1 MVTEV
6 FQKSSKSLF
15 LKALADIYEVAGNPR
30 PGRSV
35 FTRMTGAT
43 SGAIGLPSH
52 SHSWRGM
59 SLAAKLFISLI
70 VSAGL
75 GTLIYGGIHQSSKNI
90 AEFICYLGIAIL
102 ASRLKVNLPGITGTL
117 SVNFLFILIGI
128 LELSFTETLILGA
141 VSMLAQCMY
150 PERPKAIQ
158 VTFNVCAGAVST
170 ALAYLV
176 YHHPLARLVVDNNAV
191 LLGLAAVVYF
201 IANAGSIAAVISL
214 TERRPLT
221 RILVDCY
228 FWSFPYYLVGAGI
241 AGAIA
246 WLNQSFNWETSL
258 LLVPAVYLIYRSYRL
273 YLGKLEDE
281 KRHVEEMA
289 NLHLRTI
296 EALALAIEAKDH
308 TTHEH
313 LQRVRIYAI
322 EVAKELGVKGPEL
335 EALHAAAL
343 LHDIGKL
350 AVPEHIISK
359 PGRLTPEEFEK
370 MKIHTLVGAEILE
383 RVRFPY
389 PVVPI
394 VRAHHE
400 KWDGS
405 GYPMGLK
412 GAEIPVGARILSAV
426 DYLDALASDRQYRR
440 ALPLK
445 EVMQKLAAESG
456 KSFDPKVVDV
466 LQKRYIQLER
476 LAVSKSAADPNGPLS
491 TAIKIERGLE
501 PAAGFENATVQDYA
515 GRETTFL
522 SSIAAARQEAQSL
535 FELSQDLGASLSLT
549 ETLSVFSVKLKPMV
563 PYDAIAIYIRR
574 EDELVP
580 EYVNGDNYRLF
591 SSLRI
596 PVGHGLSGWVAQN
609 RKPIVNGNPSVEP
622 GYLNDPSK
630 FSTLRSALAVPL
642 EGVGGVTGVLALYRG
657 ERDAFTTDN
666 LRILL
671 AVSSKMALSIE
682 NALKF
687 AQAENSATTDYL
699 TGLPNARSL
708 FLQLDRDLARCKRD
722 NSTLTVMVSDM
733 DGFKQINDRFG
744 HLEGNRVL
752 RLFAQAL
759 KDSCRE
765 YDYVARMGG
774 DEFVVI
780 APGLAADAAGKKA
793 EQMRV
798 LAKQAGSEVCGEEI
812 LSLSVGRALYPEDGK
827 DAEQLLA
834 EADRR
839 MYLEKQKQ
847 LAYKDRRSHPRMKC
861 RVTIELTTDVGGTP
875 MFANLTDVSIGG
887 CYVETS
893 TIVPAGSKITLGFSM
908 DDTSLKAE
916 GIVARLDPG
925 SGIAVQ
931 FREMNR
937 EGRDRMFKILEFVQ
951 KATTFY
957 NNRYLDSLTKT

>member
-1 MVTEV
+1 M
-6 FQKSSKSLF
+6 FGGGFYPSQ
-15 LKALADIYEVAGNPR
+15 
-30 PGRSV
+30 SV
-35 FTRMTGAT
+35 HRMTGAT
-43 SGAIGLPSH
+43 STAISLPEPSRSWKGLSIP
-52 SHSWRGM
+52 
-59 SLAAKLFISLI
+59 AKLFITLI
-70 VSAGL
+70 VL
-75 GTLIYGGIHQSSKNI
+75 TGTATLAYGGIHQSSKNI
-90 AEFICYLGIAIL
+90 AEFICYVGIAIL

-117 SVNFLFILIGI
+117 SVNFLFILIGV
-128 LELSFTETLILGA
+128 LELSFTETMILGA
-141 VSMLAQCMY
+141 IAMLAQCAY
-150 PERPKAIQ
+150 PTRPRAMQI
-158 VTFNVCAGAVST
+158 TFNVCAGSIST
-170 ALAYLV
+170 ALAYV
-176 YHHPLARLVVDNNAV
+176 VFHHPLMNLLVDSRPV
-191 LLGLAAVVYF
+191 LLCVSATVYF
-201 IANAGSIAAVISL
+201 IANAGSIATVISL
-214 TERRPLT
+214 TERRPLN

-241 AGAIA
+241 AGGIA
-246 WLNQSFNWETSL
+246 WLNHTFNWETSL
-258 LLVPAVYLIYRSYRL
+258 LVLPVIYLIYRSYRL

-313 LQRVRIYAI
+313 LQRVRVYAM
-322 EVAKELGVKGPEL
+322 EVGKELGLEGPEL

-359 PGRLTPEEFEK
+359 PGRLSPEEFEK

-405 GYPMGLK
+405 GYPLGLK
-412 GAEIPVGARILSAV
+412 GAEIPIGARILSAV

-456 KSFDPKVVDV
+456 KSFDPKVVEI
-466 LQKRYIQLER
+466 LHRRYEHLEEM
-476 LAVSKSAADPNGPLS
+476 AIAKSVEDPNAPLS

-501 PAAGFENATVQDYA
+501 PAAGFEKARAQDYA
-515 GRETTFL
+515 GRENTFL
-522 SSIAAARQEAQSL
+522 SSIAAARQEAQAL
-535 FELSQDLGASLSLT
+535 FELSQDLGASLSLG

-563 PYDAIAIYIRR
+563 PYDAIAIYVRR
-574 EDELVP
+574 EEELVP
-580 EYVNGDNYRLF
+580 EFVNGDNYRLF

-596 PVGHGLSGWVAQN
+596 PVGQGLSGWVAQN
-609 RKPIVNGNPSVEP
+609 RKPIINGNPSVEP
-622 GYLNDPSK
+622 GYLNDPTK

-642 EGVGGVTGVLALYRG
+642 EGVAGVIGVLALYRA
-657 ERDAFTTDN
+657 ERDGFTSDH

-671 AVSSKMALSIE
+671 AVSGKMALAIE
-682 NALKF
+682 NALKYQ
-687 AQAENSATTDYL
+687 QAENSATTDYL

-708 FLQLDRDLARCKRD
+708 FLQLDRELARCKRD
-722 NSTLTVMVSDM
+722 NTSLTVMVSDM

-780 APGLAADAAGKKA
+780 APGLGADAAGKRA
-793 EQMRV
+793 EHMRA
-798 LAKQAGSEVCGEEI
+798 LARHAGQEVCNEEI
-812 LSLSVGRALYPEDGK
+812 LSLSVGRAVFPDDGN
-827 DAEQLLA
+827 DAEQLLS

-839 MYLEKQKQ
+839 MYIEKQKQ
-847 LAYKDRRSHPRMKC
+847 LAYKDRRAHPRLKC
-861 RVTIELTTDVGGTP
+861 RVTIELTTEAGGVP
-875 MFANLTDVSIGG
+875 VFANLTDVSMGG
-887 CYVETS
+887 CYIETS
-893 TIVPAGSKITLGFSM
+893 NILNPGSKIKLSFSM
-908 DDTSLKAE
+908 DDPSLYAE
-916 GIVARLDPG
+916 GFVTRLEPG
-925 SGIAVQ
+925 SGAAVQ

-937 EGRDRMFKILEFVQ
+937 EARDRMFRILEFVQ
-951 KATTFY
+951 KATSFY
-957 NNRYLDSLTKT
+957 NNKYLDSLTRN

>member
-1 MVTEV
+1 
-6 FQKSSKSLF
+6 
-15 LKALADIYEVAGNPR
+15 
-30 PGRSV
+30 
-35 FTRMTGAT
+35 MTGTT
-43 SGAIGLPSH
+43 SIAPSLPGQARSWSSMSAI
-52 SHSWRGM
+52 
-59 SLAAKLFISLI
+59 AKLFIAL
-70 VSAGL
+70 VVLMGL
-75 GTLIYGGIHQSSKNI
+75 GTLIYGAIHQSSKNI
-90 AEFICYLGIAIL
+90 AEFICYLGIAVL

-117 SVNFLFILIGI
+117 SVNFLFILIGV
-128 LELSFTETLILGA
+128 LELSYTETLILGA
-141 VSMLAQCMY
+141 ISMVAQCLF
-150 PERPKAIQ
+150 PDRPKAIQ
-158 VTFNVCAGAVST
+158 LTFNVCAGCVST
-170 ALAYLV
+170 TLAYIT
-176 YHHPLARLVVDNNAV
+176 YHHPLTNLIIGNHPV
-191 LLGLAAVVYF
+191 LLGLAATVYF
-201 IANAGSIAAVISL
+201 IANAGSIATVISL
-214 TERRPLT
+214 TEGRPLS

-241 AGAIA
+241 AGIIA
-246 WLNQSFNWETSL
+246 WLNRTFNWETSL
-258 LLVPAVYLIYRSYRL
+258 LVLPVAYLIYRSYRL

-313 LQRVRIYAI
+313 LQRVRVYAI
-322 EVAKELGVKGPEL
+322 EVAKELGVSGPEL

-359 PGRLTPEEFEK
+359 PGRLSPEEFEK

-405 GYPMGLK
+405 GYPLGLK
-412 GAEIPVGARILSAV
+412 GAEIPIGARILSAV

-445 EVMQKLAAESG
+445 DVMQKLAAESG
-456 KSFDPKVVDV
+456 KSFDPKVVNV
-466 LQKRYIQLER
+466 LQKRYEHLEEMA
-476 LAVSKSAADPNGPLS
+476 LAKSAEDPNAPLS

-501 PAAGFENATVQDYA
+501 PAAGFENARAQDYA

-522 SSIAAARQEAQSL
+522 SSIAAARQEAQAL
-535 FELSQDLGASLSLT
+535 FELSQDLGASLSLG

-563 PYDAIAIYIRR
+563 PYDAIAIYVQR
-574 EDELVP
+574 DNELIP

-596 PVGHGLSGWVAQN
+596 PIGQGLSGWVAQN
-609 RKPIVNGNPSVEP
+609 RKPIINGNPSVEP
-622 GYLNDPSK
+622 GYLNDPAK

-642 EGVGGVTGVLALYRG
+642 EGVAGIIGVLALYRG
-657 ERDAFTTDN
+657 DRDAFTSDH

-671 AVSSKMALSIE
+671 AVSGKMALAIE
-682 NALKF
+682 NALKYQ
-687 AQAENSATTDYL
+687 QAENSAITDYL

-708 FLQLDRDLARCKRD
+708 FLQLDRELARCKRD
-722 NSTLTVMVSDM
+722 NSSLTVMVSDM

-780 APGLAADAAGKKA
+780 APGLAADSASKKA
-793 EQMRV
+793 EQMRA
-798 LAKQAGSEVCGEEI
+798 LARHAGHEVCGEEI
-812 LSLSVGRALYPEDGK
+812 LSLSVGRAVYPDDGN
-827 DAEQLLA
+827 DAEQLLT

-839 MYLEKQKQ
+839 MYIEKQKQ
-847 LAYKDRRSHPRMKC
+847 LAYKDRRAHPRLKC
-861 RVTIELTTDVGGTP
+861 RVTIELQTEAGGLP
-875 MFANLTDVSIGG
+875 MYANLTDISMGG

-893 TIVPAGSKITLGFSM
+893 TILTAGSKINMRFSM
-908 DDTSLKAE
+908 DDSGLSAE
-916 GIVARLDPG
+916 GVVTRLDPG
-925 SGIAVQ
+925 AGVAVQ

-937 EGRDRMFKILEFVQ
+937 EARERMFKILEFVQ
-951 KATTFY
+951 KTTTYY
-957 NNRYLDSLTKT
+957 NNHYLNSLTKS

>member
-1 MVTEV
+1 MRE
-6 FQKSSKSLF
+6 
-15 LKALADIYEVAGNPR
+15 
-30 PGRSV
+30 PGGMSGGGV
-35 FTRMTGAT
+35 FTRMTGA
-43 SGAIGLPSH
+43 SSRSVALPEPSR
-52 SHSWRGM
+52 SWRGL
-59 SLAAKLFISLI
+59 SVPAKLYVTLI
-70 VSAGL
+70 VISGL
-75 GTLIYGGIHQSSKNI
+75 ATLTYAAIHQSSKNI

-117 SVNFLFILIGI
+117 SVNFLFILIGV
-128 LELSFTETLILGA
+128 LELSFTETMILGA
-141 VSMLAQCMY
+141 ISMLAQCLY

-158 VTFNVCAGAVST
+158 VTFNVCAGCLST
-170 ALAYLV
+170 AIAYVV
-176 YHHPLARLVVDNNAV
+176 YHHPLTNLLVDSHPV
-191 LLGLAAVVYF
+191 LLGLAATVYF
-201 IANAGSIAAVISL
+201 IANAGSIATVISL
-214 TERRPLT
+214 TERRPLN

-228 FWSFPYYLVGAGI
+228 FWSFPYYLVGAAI
-241 AGAIA
+241 AGMIA
-246 WLNQSFNWETSL
+246 WLNQRLNWETSL
-258 LLVPAVYLIYRSYRL
+258 LVLPVVYLIYRSYRL

-313 LQRVRIYAI
+313 LQRVRVYAI
-322 EVAKELGVKGPEL
+322 EVGKELGVEGPEL

-359 PGRLTPEEFEK
+359 PGRLSPEEFEK

-405 GYPMGLK
+405 GYPLGLK
-412 GAEIPVGARILSAV
+412 GAEIPIGARILSAV

-440 ALPLK
+440 AMPLK

-456 KSFDPKVVDV
+456 KSFDPRVVDV
-466 LQKRYIQLER
+466 LQKRYQHLER
-476 LAVSKSAADPNGPLS
+476 LAIAKTAEDPNAPLS
-491 TAIKIERGLE
+491 TAIRIERGVE
-501 PAAGFENATVQDYA
+501 PAAGFENATAQDYA
-515 GRETTFL
+515 GRENTFL
-522 SSIAAARQEAQSL
+522 SSIAAARQEAQAL
-535 FELSQDLGASLSLT
+535 FELSQDLGASLSLG

-563 PYDAIAIYIRR
+563 PYDAIAIYILR
-574 EDELVP
+574 EAELVP

-596 PVGHGLSGWVAQN
+596 PVGQGLSGWVAHN
-609 RKPIVNGNPSVEP
+609 RKPIINGNPSVEP
-622 GYLNDPSK
+622 GYLNDPTK

-642 EGVGGVTGVLALYRG
+642 EGVAGIIGVLALYRA
-657 ERDAFTTDN
+657 ERDAFTTDH

-671 AVSSKMALSIE
+671 AVSGKMALAIE
-682 NALKF
+682 NALKYQ
-687 AQAENSATTDYL
+687 QAENSATTDYL

-708 FLQLDRDLARCKRD
+708 FLQLDRELARCKRD
-722 NSTLTVMVSDM
+722 NTSLTVMVSDM

-793 EQMRV
+793 EQMRA
-798 LAKQAGSEVCGEEI
+798 LARHAGSEVCGEDL
-812 LSLSVGRALYPEDGK
+812 LSLSVGRAVFPDDGN

-834 EADRR
+834 GADRR

-847 LAYKDRRSHPRMKC
+847 LAYKDRRAHPRMKC
-861 RVTIELTTDVGGTP
+861 RVTIEMQTEAGQVP
-875 MFANLTDVSIGG
+875 MFANLTDVSMGG
-887 CYVETS
+887 CYIETS
-893 TIVPAGSKITLGFSM
+893 TILAPGSKIKLKFSM
-908 DDTSLKAE
+908 DDASLTTE
-916 GIVARLDPG
+916 GIVARMDPG
-925 SGIAVQ
+925 SGVAVQ
-931 FREMNR
+931 FREVNR
-937 EGRDRMFKILEFVQ
+937 EGRERMFKILEFVQ
-951 KATTFY
+951 KTTTFY
-957 NNRYLDSLTKT
+957 NNRYLDSLTKN

>member
-1 MVTEV
+1 MLAGIYGEAGHP
-6 FQKSSKSLF
+6 SS
-15 LKALADIYEVAGNPR
+15 
-30 PGRSV
+30 RSV
-35 FTRMTGAT
+35 FTRMTGA
-43 SGAIGLPSH
+43 SDIAIGLPTH
-52 SHSWRGM
+52 SRSWRGL
-59 SLAAKLFISLI
+59 SRAAKLYISVI
-70 VSAGL
+70 VIAGL

-90 AEFICYLGIAIL
+90 AEFICYLGIATL

-117 SVNFLFILIGI
+117 SVNFLFILIGV
-128 LELSFTETLILGA
+128 LELSLTETLILGA
-141 VSMLAQCMY
+141 VSMLAQCLY

-158 VTFNVCAGAVST
+158 VTFNVCAGSIST
-170 ALAYLV
+170 ALAYAV
-176 YHHPLARLVVDNNAV
+176 YHYPLANVLVANHPV
-191 LLGLAAVVYF
+191 LLGVAATVYF
-201 IANAGSIAAVISL
+201 IANAGSIATVISL

-241 AGAIA
+241 AGTIA
-246 WLNQSFNWETSL
+246 WLNQTFNWETSL
-258 LLVPAVYLIYRSYRL
+258 LMVPAVYLIYRSYRL

-313 LQRVRIYAI
+313 LQRVRVYAI
-322 EVAKELGVKGPEL
+322 EVAKELGITGTDL

-400 KWDGS
+400 KFDGS
-405 GYPMGLK
+405 GYPLGLK
-412 GAEIPVGARILSAV
+412 GAEIPIGARILSAV

-440 ALPLK
+440 ALPIK
-445 EVMQKLAAESG
+445 EVMQKLNQESG
-456 KSFDPKVVDV
+456 KSFDPRVVDI
-466 LQKRYIQLER
+466 LQRRYQELER
-476 LAVSKSAADPNGPLS
+476 LAVAKSEEDPNSLLS
-491 TAIKIERGLE
+491 KAIKIERGLE
-501 PAAGFENATVQDYA
+501 PAAGFESAAVEDSA
-515 GRETTFL
+515 GREATFL
-522 SSIAAARQEAQSL
+522 SSIAAARQEAQAL
-535 FELSQDLGASLSLT
+535 FELSQDLGASLSLG

-563 PYDAIAIYIRR
+563 PYDAIAIYIQR
-574 EDELVP
+574 DDGLVP

-596 PVGHGLSGWVAQN
+596 PMGQGLSGWVAQN

-630 FSTLRSALAVPL
+630 FSTLRSALSVPL
-642 EGVGGVTGVLALYRG
+642 EGVSGVIGVLTLYRA
-657 ERDAFTTDN
+657 ERDAFTTDH

-671 AVSSKMALSIE
+671 AVSGKMALAIE
-682 NALKF
+682 NALKY
-687 AQAENSATTDYL
+687 AQAQNSATTDYL

-708 FLQLDRDLARCKRD
+708 FLQLDRELARCKRD
-722 NSTLTVMVSDM
+722 GSSLTVMVTDM

-774 DEFVVI
+774 DEFVVV
-780 APGLAADAAGKKA
+780 APGLAADVAAKKV
-793 EQMRV
+793 EQIRP
-798 LAKQAGSEVCGEEI
+798 LAQQAGFDVCGEDI
-812 LSLSVGRALYPEDGK
+812 LSLSVGLAVSPDDGN
-827 DAEQLLA
+827 DAEQLLT

-839 MYLEKQKQ
+839 MYIEKQKQ
-847 LAYKDRRSHPRMKC
+847 PVQKDQRLHTRMKC
-861 RVTIELTTDVGGTP
+861 RLTIELHPQAGGGP
-875 MFANLTDVSIGG
+875 IFGNLIDISLGG

-893 TIVPAGSKITLGFSM
+893 AILTPGSNVKLVFSI
-908 DDTSLKAE
+908 DDGALSTE
-916 GIVARLDPG
+916 GMIARIHPG
-925 SGIAVQ
+925 SGVAIQ
-931 FREMNR
+931 FKEMSRESR
-937 EGRDRMFKILEFVQ
+937 EKMYRVLEFVQ
-951 KATTFY
+951 NSTTVY
-957 NNRYLDSLTKT
+957 NDRYLQNLFKR

>member
-1 MVTEV
+1 M
-6 FQKSSKSLF
+6 
-15 LKALADIYEVAGNPR
+15 
-30 PGRSV
+30 
-35 FTRMTGAT
+35 
-43 SGAIGLPSH
+43 
-52 SHSWRGM
+52 SW
-59 SLAAKLFISLI
+59 AARLFISLVI
-70 VSAGL
+70 L
-75 GTLIYGGIHQSSKNI
+75 GGMATLIYGGVHQTSKNI
-90 AEFICYLGIAIL
+90 AEFICYLGIGIL
-102 ASRLKVNLPGITGTL
+102 ASRLKVSLPGITGTL
-117 SVNFLFILIGI
+117 SVNFLFILVGV
-128 LELSFTETLILGA
+128 LELSLTETLILGS
-141 VSMLAQCMY
+141 VSMLAQCLY
-150 PERPKAIQ
+150 PERPQAIQ
-158 VTFNVCAGAVST
+158 VTFNICATAVST
-170 ALAYLV
+170 FLAYSV
-176 YHHPLARLVVDNNAV
+176 YHHTVANMLVGNKPI
-191 LLGLAAVVYF
+191 LLGIAATVYF
-201 IANAGSIAAVISL
+201 IANAGSIATVISL

-221 RILVDCY
+221 QILVDCY

-241 AGAIA
+241 AGMISWFNDA
-246 WLNQSFNWETSL
+246 FNWETSL

-273 YLGKLEDE
+273 YLSKLDDE

-289 NLHLRTI
+289 NLHMRTI

-313 LQRVRIYAI
+313 LQRVRIYAS
-322 EVAKELGVKGPEL
+322 EVAKELGLDGPEL
-335 EALHAAAL
+335 EALNAASI

-412 GAEIPVGARILSAV
+412 GVEIPIGARILSAV

-445 EVMQKLAAESG
+445 EVMQKLVAESG
-456 KSFDPKVVDV
+456 KSFDPKVVDI
-466 LQKRYIQLER
+466 LQKRYVQLER
-476 LAVSKSAADPNGPLS
+476 IAQAKAVEAANDPLS

-501 PAAGFENATVQDYA
+501 PAAGFENAKVQDYA

-522 SSIAAARQEAQSL
+522 SSIAAARQEVQAL
-535 FELSQDLGASLSLT
+535 FELSQDLGASLALG

-563 PYDAIAIYIRR
+563 PYDAIAIYIKRD
-574 EDELVP
+574 DELIP

-596 PVGHGLSGWVAQN
+596 PVGQGLSGWVAQN

-622 GYLNDPSK
+622 GYLNDPEK

-642 EGVGGVTGVLALYRG
+642 EGVAGMIGVLALYRG
-657 ERDAFTTDN
+657 ERDAFTSDN

-671 AVSSKMALSIE
+671 AVSGKMALSIE
-682 NALKF
+682 NALKYQ
-687 AQAENSATTDYL
+687 QAESSATTDYL

-708 FLQLDRDLARCKRD
+708 FLQLERELARCKRD
-722 NSTLTVMVSDM
+722 NTSLTVMVSDM

-774 DEFVVI
+774 DEFVVL
-780 APGLAADAAGKKA
+780 APGLAADSAGKRSA
-793 EQMRV
+793 QLQA
-798 LAKQAGSEVCGEEI
+798 LAKQAGVEICGEQI
-812 LSLSVGRALYPEDGK
+812 LSLSVGRAVYPTDGE
-827 DAEQLLA
+827 DAEHLLA

-839 MYLEKQKQ
+839 MYLEKQKL
-847 LAYKDRRSHPRMKC
+847 LAYKDRRSHPRLKC
-861 RVTIELTTDVGGTP
+861 RVTIELQTETGVAP
-875 MFANLTDVSIGG
+875 AFANLTDVSMGG
-887 CYVETS
+887 CYIETS
-893 TIVPAGSKITLGFSM
+893 NIVSPGSKIKIGFSM
-908 DDTSLKAE
+908 DDPSLTTE
-916 GIVARLDPG
+916 GIVLRLDPG
-925 SGIAVQ
+925 SGVAVQ
-931 FREMNR
+931 FREVNR
-937 EGRDRMFKILEFVQ
+937 EGRERMFKILEFVQ
-951 KATTFY
+951 KATAFFD
-957 NNRYLDSLTKT
+957 NRYFENLTKK

>member
-1 MVTEV
+1 M
-6 FQKSSKSLF
+6 
-15 LKALADIYEVAGNPR
+15 
-30 PGRSV
+30 
-35 FTRMTGAT
+35 MTGAT
-43 SGAIGLPSH
+43 NIADDRGTSWKVLSGPA
-52 SHSWRGM
+52 R
-59 SLAAKLFISLI
+59 LFIGVVIL
-70 VSAGL
+70 AGMA
-75 GTLIYGGIHQSSKNI
+75 TLIYGGIHQSSRNI

-102 ASRLKVNLPGITGTL
+102 ASRLKVTLPGITGTL
-117 SVNFLFILIGI
+117 SVNFLFILIGV
-128 LELSFTETLILGA
+128 LELSFTETLILGSA
-141 VSMLAQCMY
+141 AMLAQCLY
-150 PERPKAIQ
+150 PDRPNAIQ

-170 ALAYLV
+170 ALAYGI
-176 YHHPLARLVVDNNAV
+176 YHHPMARLLLDSRPV
-191 LLGLAAVVYF
+191 LLGVAATVYF
-201 IANAGSIAAVISL
+201 IANAGSIATVISL

-221 RILVDCY
+221 RIIVDCY
-228 FWSFPYYLVGAGI
+228 FWSFTYYLVGAGI
-241 AGAIA
+241 AGSIA
-246 WLNQSFNWETSL
+246 WLDDTFNWETSL
-258 LLVPAVYLIYRSYRL
+258 LLVPAVYVIYRSFRL

-313 LQRVRIYAI
+313 LQRVKVYAI
-322 EVAKELGVKGPEL
+322 EVGKELGLEGPEL
-335 EALHAAAL
+335 EALHAASL

-412 GAEIPVGARILSAV
+412 GPEIPIGARILSAV

-440 ALPLK
+440 ALPLR
-445 EVMQKLAAESG
+445 EVMQKLKAESG
-456 KSFDPKVVDV
+456 KSFDPKVVDI
-466 LQKRYIQLER
+466 LQKRYEHLER
-476 LAVSKSAADPNGPLS
+476 LAIAKSTEEVNGPLS
-491 TAIKIERGLE
+491 TEIKIERGHE
-501 PAAGFENATVQDYA
+501 PAAGFENASVQDYA
-515 GRETTFL
+515 GREATFL
-522 SSIAAARQEAQSL
+522 SSIAAARQEAQAL
-535 FELSQDLGASLSLT
+535 FELSQDLGASLSLG

-563 PYDAIAIYIRR
+563 PYDAIAIYIQR
-574 EDELVP
+574 DKELVP
-580 EYVNGDNYRLF
+580 EFVNGDNYRLF

-596 PVGHGLSGWVAQN
+596 PIGQGLSGWVAQN
-609 RKPIVNGNPSVEP
+609 QKPIVNGNPSVEP

-642 EGVGGVTGVLALYRG
+642 EGVAGIIGVLALYRA
-657 ERDAFTTDN
+657 EPDSFTSDH

-671 AVSSKMALSIE
+671 AVSGKMALSIE
-682 NALKF
+682 NALKYQ
-687 AQAENSATTDYL
+687 QAENSATTDYL

-708 FLQLDRDLARCKRD
+708 FLQLDRELARCKRD

-759 KDSCRE
+759 KDTSRE
-765 YDYVARMGG
+765 YDYIARMGG

-780 APGLAADAAGKKA
+780 APGLAPDAAGKKA
-793 EQMRV
+793 DQMRG
-798 LAKQAGSEVCGEEI
+798 LAQHAGAEVCGEEI
-812 LSLSVGRALYPEDGK
+812 LSLSVGRAVYPEDGK
-827 DAEQLLA
+827 DAERLLA

-839 MYLEKQKQ
+839 MYLEKQKE
-847 LAYKDRRSHPRMKC
+847 LANKDRRVHPRLKC
-861 RVTIELTTDVGGTP
+861 RVTIELQADAGGTP
-875 MFANLTDVSIGG
+875 VFANLTDISMGG

-893 TIVPAGSKITLGFSM
+893 NILAPGSKIKVGFSM
-908 DDTSLKAE
+908 DDATLIAE
-916 GIVARLDPG
+916 GVVARLDPG
-925 SGIAVQ
+925 SGVAVQ
-931 FREMNR
+931 FREVNR
-937 EGRDRMFKILEFVQ
+937 DGRERMFRILEFV
-951 KATTFY
+951 KKSTAFH
-957 NNRYLDSLTKT
+957 NSRYFETLVKQR